1 MTGAA
6 KAEGVDMQIFRR
18 NRERDMGDIRG
29 VVAQQASTAAGQAQR
44 MMEEGVDQANRALAT
59 AREQGAQVAEN
70 AGEAMQEWRSTLESA
85 VRAQPITAL
94 ALAAVAGLA
103 IGALWRTGEK

>member
-1 MTGAA
+1 
-6 KAEGVDMQIFRR
+6 MQIFRR
-18 NRERDMGDIRG
+18 NRERDAADIGG
-29 VVAQQASTAAGQAQR
+29 VVAQQASAAADQAQR
-44 MMEEGVDQANRALAT
+44 LMEEGVSQANRALAT
-59 AREQGAQVAEN
+59 AREQGAQAAEN
-70 AGEAMQEWRSTLESA
+70 AGETMQEWRSTIESA